1 MHVPLTRPQL
11 SADPG
16 GRAPYAAGLREMDS
30 LVGHIKDEVDHTAK
44 ENTLLWFTGKVL
56 DPGP

>member
-11 SADPG
+11 SADAG
-16 GRAPYAAGLREMDS
+16 GRTPYAAGLREMDS